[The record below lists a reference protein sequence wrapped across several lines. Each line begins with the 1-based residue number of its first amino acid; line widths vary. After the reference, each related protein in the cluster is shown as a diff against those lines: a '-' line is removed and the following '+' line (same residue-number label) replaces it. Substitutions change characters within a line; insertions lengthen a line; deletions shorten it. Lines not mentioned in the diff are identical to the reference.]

1 MNAQV
6 TNFKATSYNG
16 QVEATEGTTKVQGE
30 FVTNPEKG
38 ITSFEG
44 NVTVDDEQIG
54 SFNGYWNGS
63 KLRYNITNTGIEDF
77 ATVAAAVAAAKTAI
91 EAEID
96 DE

>member
-1 MNAQV
+1 MKAQV
-6 TNFKATSYNG
+6 TNFKATSYEG
-16 QVEATEGTTKVQGE
+16 QFQATEGTTKVQGE

-38 ITSFEG
+38 ITSFQG

-54 SFNGYWNGS
+54 SFNAYWNGS
-63 KLRYNITNTGIEDF
+63 KLRYNITNTEIEDF

-96 DE
+96 EE